1 VKSIALIKSS
11 ASGEFW
17 RKLFRPEVI
26 FLCGTCQGL
35 FPYLVWMVGGL
46 NPDYPY
52 DVCYIPAMI
61 YGAGYLAFL
70 GGSLLIRQKSKKA
83 HGSGTLDPDLI
94 GKALVFLF
102 GFAAV
107 QFFFAVQA
115 YGGLPLLGYW
125 DGSVDVGEINARQ
138 SETGFGQLGLLTL
151 TTFLIS
157 AAMLVLIVQRG
168 SPRPVLRLLFL
179 GYLILAWLITS
190 MAGKRQGFL
199 MCIFILLAGISV
211 RAVNPIQ
218 TILRL
223 LGIAE
228 PFARAR
234 LTRILAILLGILFV
248 LVYVG
253 TMGAL
258 RTGAGKFAIGI
269 SGITLYME
277 VPLINFE
284 YQCGLVAL
292 GPYIF
297 SIPDLLLGLL
307 PYRLIELLGGG
318 TGREEILYPEP
329 TASAGIYGPLH
340 FYAGLWGCLIF
351 AFLLGVFCKFAYVRA
366 RNNDLFLLIYAQ
378 CSWAL
383 FVAHSFN
390 LFLILLYIPAPL
402 VAFTCFYWVV
412 KFVQGM
418 KQVKPKNRFVAPITE
433 PVRSNTGAFQ
443 RRQ

>member
-1 VKSIALIKSS
+1 MKSIAPIKSS

-17 RKLFRPEVI
+17 RKLCRPEAI
-26 FLCGTCQGL
+26 FLSGTCQGL

-52 DVCYIPAMI
+52 DVCYIPAVI
-61 YGAGYLAFL
+61 YAAGYVAFL
-70 GGSLLIRQKSKKA
+70 GGSLLIREKSQKA
-83 HGSGTLDPDLI
+83 HRPGTLDPKLT
-94 GKALVFLF
+94 GRALVLLF

-125 DGSVDVGEINARQ
+125 EGSVDVGEVNARQ

-157 AAMLVLIVQRG
+157 AAMLVLVVQPG
-168 SPRPVLRLLFL
+168 APRPVLRLLFI

-199 MCIFILLAGISV
+199 MCIFILLAGLCV
-211 RAVNPIQ
+211 RGVNPIR
-218 TILRL
+218 TVLRL
-223 LGIAE
+223 FGVVE
-228 PFARAR
+228 PFARSR
-234 LTRILAILLGILFV
+234 LMSILAIIFGVLFV
-248 LVYVG
+248 LAYVG

-258 RTGAGKFAIGI
+258 RTGAGKFAIGF

-284 YQCGLVAL
+284 YQCGLIGF

-307 PYRLIELLGGG
+307 PYRLIEFLGGG

-340 FYAGLWGCLIF
+340 FYTGLWGCLVF
-351 AFLLGVFCKFAYVRA
+351 AFVLGMLCKFAYMKA
-366 RNNDLFLLIYAQ
+366 RTNDLFLLIYAQ

-390 LFLILLYIPAPL
+390 LFLILLYVPAPL
-402 VAFTCFYWVV
+402 VAFTCFYWVL
-412 KFVQGM
+412 KLVQGT
-418 KQVKPKNRFVAPITE
+418 KRIKPKDRFAGPITE
-433 PVRSNTGAFQ
+433 HVRSS
-443 RRQ
+443 RL

>member
-1 VKSIALIKSS
+1 MI
-11 ASGEFW
+11 
-17 RKLFRPEVI
+17 
-26 FLCGTCQGL
+26 
-35 FPYLVWMVGGL
+35 GGL

-52 DVCYIPAMI
+52 DVCYIPAVI
-61 YGAGYLAFL
+61 YGAGYIAFL
-70 GGSLLIRQKSKKA
+70 GGSLLIREKPQKVRDP
-83 HGSGTLDPDLI
+83 GTLDPNLI

-107 QFFFAVQA
+107 QFFFATQA

-125 DGSVDVGEINARQ
+125 EGSVDVGEVNAMQ
-138 SETGFGQLGLLTL
+138 SETAFGQLGLLTL

-157 AAMLVLIVQRG
+157 AAMLVLIVQPG
-168 SPRPVLRLLFL
+168 PPRPVLRLLFIC
-179 GYLILAWLITS
+179 YLILAWLITS

-211 RAVNPIQ
+211 RGVNPVL
-218 TILRL
+218 TVLRL
-223 LGIAE
+223 FGVAE

-234 LTRILAILLGILFV
+234 LVRIFAIFLGILFV

-277 VPLINFE
+277 LPLINFE
-284 YQCGLVAL
+284 YQSGLIAF
-292 GPYIF
+292 GPYVF

-307 PYRLIELLGGG
+307 PYRLIEALGGG

-340 FYAGLWGCLIF
+340 FYTGLWGCLVF
-351 AFLLGVFCKFAYVRA
+351 AFVLGMFCKFAYVKA
-366 RNNDLFLLIYAQ
+366 RRNDLFLLIYAQ

-390 LFLILLYIPAPL
+390 LFLILLFVPAPV

-418 KQVKPKNRFVAPITE
+418 RRNRPQDRLIAPRTE
-433 PVRSNTGAFQ
+433 SV
-443 RRQ
+443 

>member
-1 VKSIALIKSS
+1 M
-11 ASGEFW
+11 F
-17 RKLFRPEVI
+17 
-26 FLCGTCQGL
+26 
-35 FPYLVWMVGGL
+35 GGL

-52 DVCYIPAMI
+52 DVCYIPAVI

-70 GGSLLIRQKSKKA
+70 CGSFLVREKTKKV
-83 HGSGTLDPDLI
+83 HSPGTLDPKLI

-102 GFAAV
+102 AIAAV

-115 YGGLPLLGYW
+115 YGGLPFLGYW

-151 TTFLIS
+151 TTFLVS
-157 AAMLVLIVQRG
+157 ATMLVLIVQPG
-168 SPRPVLRLLFL
+168 PPRPVLRILFL
-179 GYLILAWLITS
+179 SYLLLAWLITS

-211 RAVNPIQ
+211 RGVNPIQ
-218 TILRL
+218 TVLRL
-223 LGIAE
+223 LGVAE
-228 PFARAR
+228 AFARAR
-234 LTRILAILLGILFV
+234 IMRILAILSGVLFV

-258 RTGAGKFAIGI
+258 RTGAGKFAIGL

-284 YQCGLVAL
+284 YQCGLFRF
-292 GPYIF
+292 GPYIY

-307 PYRLIELLGGG
+307 PYRMIEFFGGG
-318 TGREEILYPEP
+318 AGREEILYPEP
-329 TASAGIYGPLH
+329 TASAGLYGPLH
-340 FYAGLWGCLIF
+340 LYTGLWGCLVF
-351 AFLLGVFCKFAYVRA
+351 AFFLGVFSKFAYMKA
-366 RNNDLFLLIYAQ
+366 RTHDLFLLIYAQ

-383 FVAHSFN
+383 FVTHSFN
-390 LFLILLYIPAPL
+390 LFLILLYVPAPL
-402 VAFTCFYWVV
+402 VAFTCFYLAV

-418 KQVKPKNRFVAPITE
+418 RRIKPKGPFAERIRAHV
-433 PVRSNTGAFQ
+433 Q
-443 RRQ
+443 